1 MTATAR
7 AEPQSGL
14 LLEQTLEAVG
24 IGLAWVDARGGIE
37 RSSASFQQ
45 WVGPATSL
53 MDCVYGLDAEQWAA
67 WQASAGETRQLAL
80 RLVSGGGL
88 QVEGQLRRLP
98 LTPAPTSA
106 ANDPGPAGGRLALVL
121 TPLDDRG
128 ERHAIDVLQ
137 REVLEAVASGRP
149 LQVVMDLLCRRVE
162 ALDPSV
168 ICSVLAVDRQGHVHP
183 LAAPSLPA
191 AFSTALDNLPIG
203 PQAGSCGT
211 AAWRRQP
218 VEVKDIAT
226 DWLWEPYR
234 PLALAFGLAACWST
248 PIILPDGHVGATF
261 ALYYREVR
269 SVAPFHRRMVEA
281 CAQLCQL
288 ALQHEEA
295 QREIER
301 LAYYDSVTGLPN
313 RTLFT
318 DRAQQALQMSL
329 RLGRPSSLL
338 LLDLDRFKTV
348 NDSLGHAAGDEVL
361 RVAASRLGSALRDTD
376 TLARLGGDEFVLM
389 LPGCSA
395 ADALHVAQKLH
406 AALAAPVELSS
417 GPRLNLSASIGISTC
432 PDDGQSFEPLLKNAD
447 IAMYEAK
454 QAGRNCSRYFLASM
468 NQSLDERLSLESD
481 LRHALT
487 LGQLQLAFQPKLAL
501 ADKRLLGMEV
511 LLRWPHP
518 ERGWVPPDRFIPVA
532 EECGLINALDAWVLE
547 AACQQLHDWQEQG
560 LDGLSLSVNVSALR
574 FLQDDVAAHVQQQL
588 QRHGLQAGQLTL
600 EVTER
605 LMLDERGRPHEQLEA
620 LDALGV
626 RLSVDDFGTGY
637 SSLSYLKR
645 LPVSEIKLDKS
656 FVHDLET
663 DPDDRA
669 LASAVI
675 SIGQALDLSV
685 VAEGVETEAQRET
698 LLRLGCKIGQG
709 WLFGRPMDADAMTAW
724 LRQQ

>member
-1 MTATAR
+1 MTATLQAGPPPG
-7 AEPQSGL
+7 A
-14 LLEQTLEAVG
+14 LLEQTLEAAG
-24 IGLAWVDARGGIE
+24 IGLAWVDAQGRLT
-37 RSSASFQQ
+37 RSSRCFHR
-45 WVGPATSL
+45 WVGSVDSL
-53 MDCVYGLDAEQWAA
+53 FDCVHALDEDGWRS
-67 WQASAGETRQLAL
+67 WQAAPAEPRQLAL
-80 RLVSGGGL
+80 RLSSGDSL
-88 QVEGQLRRLP
+88 QVEAQLRALEP
-98 LTPAPTSA
+98 QS
-106 ANDPGPAGGRLALVL
+106 DGPLALVL
-121 TPLDDRG
+121 SPLNERR
-128 ERHAIDVLQ
+128 ERHAIDILQ
-137 REVLEAVASGRP
+137 REVLEAVACGRP

-162 ALDPSV
+162 AMDAGV
-168 ICSVLAVDRQGHVHP
+168 ICTVLEIDREGRVHP

-191 AFSTALDNLPIG
+191 SFSSAIEGEAIG

-211 AAWRRQP
+211 AAWRREP
-218 VEVKDIAT
+218 VEVRDIAS
-226 DWLWEPYR
+226 DPLWERYR

-248 PIILPDGHVGATF
+248 PIFLPDGHVGATF
-261 ALYYREVR
+261 ALYYRQVR

-288 ALQHEEA
+288 ALQHEES

-318 DRAQQALQMSL
+318 DRAQQALQMSHQL
-329 RLGRPSSLL
+329 DRPSALL

-348 NDSLGHAAGDEVL
+348 NDSLGHATGDEVL
-361 RVAASRLGSALRDTD
+361 RETARRLSATLRDTD

-389 LPGCSA
+389 LPGCHA
-395 ADALHVAQKLH
+395 LDAMHVAQKLH
-406 AALAAPVELSS
+406 AALAAPL
-417 GPRLNLSASIGISTC
+417 RLATGMSINLSASIGISTY

-468 NQSLDERLSLESD
+468 NQSLDERLKLESE
-481 LRHALT
+481 LRQALNA
-487 LGQLQLAFQPKLAL
+487 GQLLLHFQPKLSL
-501 ADKRLLGMEV
+501 ADGRVLGMEA

-547 AACQQLHDWQEQG
+547 AACRQLHDWAAQG
-560 LDGLSLSVNVSALR
+560 LQGLELSVNVSALR
-574 FLQDDVAAHVQQQL
+574 FVQDDVAAHVQQQL
-588 QRHGLQAGQLTL
+588 QRHGLQASQLTL

-605 LMLDERGRPHEQLEA
+605 LMLDERGRPREQLQA
-620 LDALGV
+620 LDAMGV

-656 FVHDLET
+656 FVRDLDS

-675 SIGQALDLSV
+675 SIGQALGLSV

-698 LLRLGCKIGQG
+698 LLRLGCRIGQG
-709 WLFGRPMDADAMTAW
+709 WLFGRPMDAQAMAQW
-724 LRQQ
+724 LRSRVRVQA